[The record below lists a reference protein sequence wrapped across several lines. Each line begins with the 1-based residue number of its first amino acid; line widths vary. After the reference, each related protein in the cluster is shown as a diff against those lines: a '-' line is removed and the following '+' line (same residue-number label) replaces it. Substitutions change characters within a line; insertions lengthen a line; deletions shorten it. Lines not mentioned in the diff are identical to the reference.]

1 MTYKVVQWATGIHGR
16 LALRGILDHP
26 ELSLAGV
33 KVYSD
38 SKHGTDAGS
47 LCDRPDTGVLASRN
61 VEDIIALKPDC
72 VVYMPLMANLDE
84 VIPLLEAGINVVTS
98 CGWVYP
104 VRRDTSA
111 LQSACEKGGAVLH
124 GTGIHP
130 GGLTEKL
137 PLLASA
143 FVTNV
148 RYVRGEEFSD
158 LRTYDAKDVVTDIM
172 MFGKTKE
179 QLASSIMKDVLADGF
194 TQSIDMVAD
203 EIGVKLD
210 KDYETHHRWS
220 LATDNIETPFGVL
233 EKGTVAAQHFSW
245 RGCVDGTPVIEAAV
259 NWYMGNDNLEA
270 GWDLGK
276 ERFEMEVIG
285 DNRIQLVTEGLHA
298 DSPEHGADGEES
310 ALVATAMHC
319 VNAVPYICQ
328 AAASGS
334 RGVVTYRDMPMI
346 TGRAHQSL
354 IS

>member
-26 ELSLAGV
+26 DMELVGV

-38 SKHGTDAGS
+38 DKHSMDAGQ
-47 LCDRPDTGVLASRN
+47 LCGRPDTGIKATNKIEEILAL
-61 VEDIIALKPDC
+61 EADC
-72 VVYMPLMANLDE
+72 VVYMPLLANLKE
-84 VIPLLEAGINVVTS
+84 VIPLLESGKSVITS

-104 VRRDTSA
+104 KNRDTSQLEA
-111 LQSACEKGGAVLH
+111 ACQKGQSVLH

-158 LRTYDAKDVVTDIM
+158 LRTYDAQEVVTNIM
-172 MFGKTKE
+172 MFGQTQE
-179 QLASSIMKDVLADGF
+179 QLAGSIMKDVLADGF

-203 EIGVKLD
+203 QIGVTLD
-210 KDYETHHRWS
+210 SDFVTKHRWS
-220 LATDNIETPFGVL
+220 LATANIETPFGVL
-233 EKGTVAAQHFSW
+233 EKGTVAAQSFSW
-245 RGCVDGTPVIEAAV
+245 QGTVKGTPVIEAAV
-259 NWYMGNDNLEA
+259 NWYMGNSHLED

-319 VNAVPYICQ
+319 VHAVPY
-328 AAASGS
+328 
-334 RGVVTYRDMPMI
+334 V
-346 TGRAHQSL
+346 
-354 IS
+354 

>member
-26 ELSLAGV
+26 DMELVGV

-38 SKHGTDAGS
+38 DKHGLDAGQ
-47 LCDRPDTGVLASRN
+47 LCGRPDTGVKATNKIEEILAL
-61 VEDIIALKPDC
+61 EADC
-72 VVYMPLMANLDE
+72 VVYMPLLANLEE
-84 VIPLLEAGINVVTS
+84 VIPLLESGKSVITS

-104 VRRDTSA
+104 KNRDTTA
-111 LQSACEKGGAVLH
+111 LEAACQKGQSVLH

-158 LRTYDAKDVVTDIM
+158 LRTYDAQDVVTDIM
-172 MFGKTKE
+172 MFGQTQE
-179 QLASSIMKDVLADGF
+179 QLAGSIMKDVLADGF

-203 EIGVKLD
+203 QIGVTLD
-210 KDYETHHRWS
+210 ADFITKHRWS
-220 LATDNIETPFGVL
+220 LATANIETPFGVL
-233 EKGTVAAQHFSW
+233 EKGTVAAQSFSW
-245 RGCVDGTPVIEAAV
+245 QGTVDGTPVIEAAV
-259 NWYMGNDNLEA
+259 NWYMGNSSLED

-319 VNAVPYICQ
+319 VNAVPYVCK
-328 AAASGS
+328 ASPGI
-334 RGVVTYRDMPMI
+334 RTYTDMPMI
-346 TGRAHQSL
+346 TGRADASL
-354 IS
+354 IK

>member
-26 ELSLAGV
+26 EMELVGV

-38 SKHGTDAGS
+38 DKHGMDAGQ
-47 LCDRPDTGVLASRN
+47 LCGRPDTGIKATNKIEEILAL
-61 VEDIIALKPDC
+61 DADC
-72 VVYMPLMANLDE
+72 VVYMPLLANPDE
-84 VIPLLEAGINVVTS
+84 VIPLLESGKSVITS

-104 VRRDTSA
+104 KNRDTTKLEA
-111 LQSACEKGGAVLH
+111 ACQKGQSVLH

-158 LRTYDAKDVVTDIM
+158 LRTYDAQDVVTDIM
-172 MFGKTKE
+172 MFGQTEK

-203 EIGVKLD
+203 QIGVTLD
-210 KDYETHHRWS
+210 ADFITQHRWS
-220 LATDNIETPFGVL
+220 LATANIETPFGVL
-233 EKGTVAAQHFSW
+233 EKGTVAAQAFSW
-245 RGCVDGTPVIEAAV
+245 QGTVNGTPVIEAAV
-259 NWYMGNDNLEA
+259 NWYMGNDHLEA

-298 DSPEHGADGEES
+298 DSPEHGADDEES

-319 VNAVPYICQ
+319 VNAVPYVCQ
-328 AAASGS
+328 ASPGI
-334 RGVVTYRDMPMI
+334 RTYTDMPMI
-346 TGRAHQSL
+346 TGRADASL
-354 IS
+354 IK

>member
-1 MTYKVVQWATGIHGR
+1 MAYRVVQWATGIHGR
-16 LALRGILDHP
+16 LAIRGILDHP
-26 ELSLAGV
+26 ELELVGV

-38 SKHGTDAGS
+38 DKHGVDAGQ
-47 LCDRPDTGVLASRN
+47 LCGRADTGIKATKHTD
-61 VEDIIALKPDC
+61 DILALKPDC
-72 VVYMPLMANLDE
+72 VVYMPLMANPDE
-84 VIPLLEAGINVVTS
+84 VIPLLEAGISVVTS

-104 VRRDTSA
+104 VNRDTVKLEA
-111 LQSACEKGGAVLH
+111 ACKKGGAVLH

-137 PLLASA
+137 PLMASA

-172 MFGKTKE
+172 MFGKTRDE
-179 QLASSIMKDVLADGF
+179 LASSIMKDVLADGF

-210 KDYETHHRWS
+210 KEYKTTHRWS
-220 LATDNIETPFGVL
+220 LATADIDTPFGVL
-233 EKGTVAAQHFSW
+233 EKNTVAAQHFSW
-245 RGCVDGTPVIEAAV
+245 QGCVKGKPVIEAAV
-259 NWYMGNDNLEA
+259 NWYMGNEHLEA

-298 DSPEHGADGEES
+298 DSPDNADGEES

-319 VNAVPYICQ
+319 VNAVPYLCQ
-328 AAASGS
+328 SEPGIK
-334 RGVVTYRDMPMI
+334 TYRDLPMI
-346 TGRAHQSL
+346 TGRADSAL
-354 IS
+354 IG

>member
-26 ELSLAGV
+26 DMELVGV

-38 SKHGTDAGS
+38 DKHGMDAGQ
-47 LCDRPDTGVLASRN
+47 LCGRPDTGIKATNKIEEILAL
-61 VEDIIALKPDC
+61 EADC
-72 VVYMPLMANLDE
+72 VVYMPLLANLKE
-84 VIPLLEAGINVVTS
+84 VIPLLESGKSVITS

-104 VRRDTSA
+104 KNRDTSQLEA
-111 LQSACEKGGAVLH
+111 ACQKGQSVLH

-158 LRTYDAKDVVTDIM
+158 LRTYDAQEVVTNIM
-172 MFGKTKE
+172 MFGQTQE
-179 QLASSIMKDVLADGF
+179 QLAGSIMKDVLADGF

-203 EIGVKLD
+203 QIGVTLD
-210 KDYETHHRWS
+210 SDFVTKHRWS
-220 LATDNIETPFGVL
+220 LATANIETPFGVL
-233 EKGTVAAQHFSW
+233 EKDTVAAQSFSW
-245 RGCVDGTPVIEAAV
+245 QGTVKGTPVIEAAV
-259 NWYMGNDNLEA
+259 NWYMGNSHLED

-319 VNAVPYICQ
+319 VNAVPYVCK
-328 AAASGS
+328 ASPGI
-334 RGVVTYRDMPMI
+334 RTYNDMPMI
-346 TGRAHQSL
+346 TGRADQSL
-354 IS
+354 MR